1 LQQQNLTPSLLQRRR
16 DQCMPRCV
24 ETDTG
29 FRSLRSYSLNQVVVS
44 FISKSPPVFFHNT
57 IDRNFVT
64 SCSLFATNAVS
75 EPIAD
80 TELVFPTQRNTNRL
94 FVGSKRL
101 FVSFVAPLSNSFSVP
116 LQDPF
121 RLFRKF
127 IRGKR
132 KHEFCFARAIACNR
146 GWRRFG
152 LGLGRKRRIWLG
164 AHRRRFG

>member
-1 LQQQNLTPSLLQRRR
+1 MHATLCRNRHRLSFSQELLVEPS
-16 DQCMPRCV
+16 C
-24 ETDTG
+24 G
-29 FRSLRSYSLNQVVVS
+29 FLYFKIASC
-44 FISKSPPVFFHNT
+44 FFHNT